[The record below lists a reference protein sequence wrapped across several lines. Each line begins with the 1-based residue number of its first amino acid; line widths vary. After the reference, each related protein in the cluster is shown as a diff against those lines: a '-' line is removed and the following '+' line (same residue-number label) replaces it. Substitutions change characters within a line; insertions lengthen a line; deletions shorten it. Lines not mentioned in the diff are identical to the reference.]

1 MDRVE
6 EGRDSWR
13 DAAEKGRKWGANIF
27 AVAEAAG
34 PFGAVIPVFGVATV
48 GSLPARLRGPQAPRG
63 SGDWTVQRMPGFL
76 LGTRILVSFLDQWQQ
91 RIRGLSRGWMYS
103 KPGKGISGWE
113 WKAAQEPT
121 APRRWTTALR
131 RSAVR
136 FGLWAIDATPL
147 LTSSTG
153 PGYLTQHP
161 GSQDTAS
168 LNFTSLLTIV
178 IVKVR
183 FIAIWRT
190 TAQKSTYLCSNISS
204 LQRILRFPRFSPETL
219 DMGKEEINAPPH
231 ATRAPPPD
239 LFQAHP
245 AFPGMVA
252 ELTARIQTSVSAR
265 ASRPPTSLHLIPPD
279 FSSQQQQ
286 RSQDQGPGEDA
297 GKEKSIENGI
307 VSRR

>member
-1 MDRVE
+1 M
-6 EGRDSWR
+6 
-13 DAAEKGRKWGANIF
+13 
-27 AVAEAAG
+27 
-34 PFGAVIPVFGVATV
+34 V
-48 GSLPARLRGPQAPRG
+48 GLLPARLRGPQAPRG

-91 RIRGLSRGWMYS
+91 RIRGLSRGWMCS

-168 LNFTSLLTIV
+168 LNF
-178 IVKVR
+178 
-183 FIAIWRT
+183 
-190 TAQKSTYLCSNISS
+190 
-204 LQRILRFPRFSPETL
+204 
-219 DMGKEEINAPPH
+219 
-231 ATRAPPPD
+231 
-239 LFQAHP
+239 
-245 AFPGMVA
+245 
-252 ELTARIQTSVSAR
+252 
-265 ASRPPTSLHLIPPD
+265 D
-279 FSSQQQQ
+279 FSSYHRHRQNPGHGKRRDQCSSPCHARAAGTPHTAQ
-286 RSQDQGPGEDA
+286 RPSICAVRCFSLGPDLTLHCFPFYPNFYDHLMWSFTTQNLVPTLLRSDNCFA
-297 GKEKSIENGI
+297 P
-307 VSRR
+307 

>member
-1 MDRVE
+1 MDVR
-6 EGRDSWR
+6 
-13 DAAEKGRKWGANIF
+13 KGRKWGANIF
-27 AVAEAAG
+27 VVAEAAG

-178 IVKVR
+178 IVK
-183 FIAIWRT
+183 
-190 TAQKSTYLCSNISS
+190 
-204 LQRILRFPRFSPETL
+204 TL

-231 ATRAPPPD
+231 ATRAPPVRHTRRKD
-239 LFQAHP
+239 LRSAQSDVSLWALTLLCI
-245 AFPGMVA
+245 AFPS
-252 ELTARIQTSVSAR
+252 TQTS
-265 ASRPPTSLHLIPPD
+265 TTT
-279 FSSQQQQ
+279 
-286 RSQDQGPGEDA
+286 
-297 GKEKSIENGI
+297 
-307 VSRR
+307 

>member
-34 PFGAVIPVFGVATV
+34 PFGAVIPVFGVATA
-48 GSLPARLRGPQAPRG
+48 GLLPARLRGPQAPRG

-168 LNFTSLLTIV
+168 LNF
-178 IVKVR
+178 
-183 FIAIWRT
+183 
-190 TAQKSTYLCSNISS
+190 
-204 LQRILRFPRFSPETL
+204 
-219 DMGKEEINAPPH
+219 
-231 ATRAPPPD
+231 
-239 LFQAHP
+239 
-245 AFPGMVA
+245 
-252 ELTARIQTSVSAR
+252 
-265 ASRPPTSLHLIPPD
+265 D
-279 FSSQQQQ
+279 FSSYHRHRQTFPPRPWTWEKK
-286 RSQDQGPGEDA
+286 RSMLLPMPRARRRYAAHGAKTFDLRSPMFLFGP
-297 GKEKSIENGI
+297 
-307 VSRR
+307 